1 MADQFFYDVSVNNSQ
16 SENILDQQPA
26 TNIPELKTFSQFN
39 HWTLI
44 DGTEVDQFEENA
56 DAGIDEG
63 HAVNDECVPIEMK
76 AVHTQVETLLDEEA
90 SNYSDQP
97 SSEDYESEEL
107 VSRLQRLTDAPRSTS
122 TYIPYLER
130 LHCTFIVYL
139 TANCAWDG

>member
-1 MADQFFYDVSVNNSQ
+1 VLKKKSSEMADQFFYDVSVNNSQ

-76 AVHTQVETLLDEEA
+76 AVHTQVET
-90 SNYSDQP
+90 
-97 SSEDYESEEL
+97 
-107 VSRLQRLTDAPRSTS
+107 
-122 TYIPYLER
+122 
-130 LHCTFIVYL
+130 YL
-139 TANCAWDG
+139 TKRHRIIPINHRPKTTNQKS